1 MRATNTI
8 VIVSDEHNSRIM
20 GCSGDPIAITPNL
33 DAMALAGT
41 RFSNAYCNSP
51 VCVPSRASLATGRY
65 VHQIGAWDST
75 CPYDGSRKGWA
86 ARLRDAGHQV
96 VSIGKLHYRSSDDP
110 NGFLQEHL
118 PMHVFNGVG
127 WLNSLLRD
135 PPVVNGGCEQMAG
148 DIGAGESRYTQY
160 DLDIVSAT
168 CQWLED
174 VSRTPTEKPWTLY
187 VGLVAPHF
195 PLKAPQEFFDLY
207 DGIDIRP
214 PHSYAEAERP
224 RHPVLDGLRINTPY
238 DDYFDA
244 EKVRIA
250 RQAYYGLCSFLDH
263 NVGQILG
270 ALDQTGLS
278 DSTRVIYCSD
288 HGDNMGNRG
297 LWGKSTMYEDSVS
310 VPLIM
315 RGPDLPAGRV
325 EDTPVSLV
333 DLHPTLTGFAGLVR
347 HPDDTDLAGRALTEV
362 LDRPDPD
369 RPVFS
374 EYHDWGAITGMFML
388 RLGDLK
394 LIEYPGHPPQLFDL
408 AEDPLEMQ
416 DLATLP
422 ENAERLQMMHA
433 EMAKIVDADAV
444 NEAAFADQQAR
455 IESYGGPEAIAAN
468 PDQAFTPPP
477 T

>member
-20 GCSGDPIAITPNL
+20 GCSGDPIAQTPNL
-33 DAMALAGT
+33 DAMAAAGS

-65 VHQIGAWDST
+65 VHQIRTWDST
-75 CPYDGSRKGWA
+75 CAFNGSPKGWA

-96 VSIGKLHYRSSDDP
+96 ISIGKLHYRSSDDP
-110 NGFLQEHL
+110 NGFSQELL

-127 WLNSLLRD
+127 WLSSLLRN
-135 PPVVNGGCEQMAG
+135 PLVVTDGCEQMAE
-148 DIGAGESRYTQY
+148 DIGAGESRYTRY
-160 DLDIVSAT
+160 DREITAAA
-168 CQWLED
+168 CRWLED
-174 VSRTPTEKPWTLY
+174 VSKVPVENPWTLY

-207 DGIDIRP
+207 NGIDIPP
-214 PHSYAEAERP
+214 PHSYAESDRP
-224 RHPVLDGLRINTPY
+224 RHAVLDGLRINTPY
-238 DDYFDA
+238 DEYFDP
-244 EKVRIA
+244 EKIRVA

-263 NVGQILG
+263 NVGQILK

-278 DSTRVIYCSD
+278 ADTRVIYCSD

-315 RGPDLPAGRV
+315 QGPDLPIGHV
-325 EDTPVSLV
+325 EETPVSLV
-333 DLHPTLTGFAGLVR
+333 DLHPTLTGFAGLER
-347 HPDDTDLAGRALTEV
+347 HPDDTDLAGCALTDV
-362 LDRPDPD
+362 LGQPDPD

-388 RLGDLK
+388 RKGDLK
-394 LIEYPGHPPQLFDL
+394 LVEYPGHPPQLFDL
-408 AEDPLEMQ
+408 AEDPLEQ
-416 DLATLP
+416 RDLAELP
-422 ENAERLQMMHA
+422 GYADQLQVMRL
-433 EMAKIVDADAV
+433 EMAGIVDTGAV
-444 NEAAFADQQAR
+444 NQAAFADQQAK
-455 IESYGGPEAIAAN
+455 IDAHGGRAAIAAK
-468 PDQAFTPPP
+468 PDQAYTPPP
-477 T
+477 A